1 MAVLSSMSHAF
12 DPSPLQDICV
22 AVDDSKAADSY
33 NVLRGKTGTEA
44 VQGMVLDMHMIKKE
58 KYFSPSIPM
67 RQNAISFFTWSTKCN
82 ASLQDVDLGIMS
94 LLNWLDLGGN
104 PINSLPDSIK
114 NLTRL
119 KTLNIAYCT
128 KIKYLEGLPSN
139 ITDLNADGCLA
150 LEKVAS
156 CAKGHPVE
164 GYINC
169 INLVEVEGVFKLE
182 PLENADAQVLAKMGI
197 SNLEHMKSIM
207 ISLVFGRAYNAGRV
221 RNEYPGFVQDDIS
234 SSFSLCPK
242 EFPPQIL
249 YHRAVF
255 STFLP
260 GESIPTW
267 FSYKF
272 TDAAD
277 VYCTLQNV
285 DSHKVINGLSICF
298 VYKCPEAYT
307 NVGLY
312 DGPAIWLR
320 NQKRDLNWALYPAW
334 FGLPEDNES
343 GMMWFSY
350 WKVENLFQQGDVI
363 EVMGSPQFAEFKELG
378 VKIFYLDEIVNGESE
393 EERIHKVEDWS
404 KALKQVADLGGM
416 PLQNQADGHEAKF
429 IENIIEVVVNK
440 LRPRALHS
448 APYLIE
454 INYRAE
460 DIIFWLQDRSTTVGL
475 YVLCG
480 IGGIGKTAIAK
491 FAYNTSARL
500 FEGSSFLANINETAK
515 QCNGLVRLQK
525 QVLYDIVGK
534 KERISNIY
542 EGIIM
547 IEDVLRYKQVLLVL
561 DDVDEVDQI
570 DTILGIRDWLN
581 PASKI
586 IITTRNESL
595 LKPSVPHKVLKVEA
609 LNKMDSLKLFS
620 WHAFGEDHPLEGY
633 LELSKQMVLQCAGLP
648 LALRVLGS
656 ALLGRR
662 PEIWGSAL
670 EKLETIPDGHVVEK
684 LQLSFDSLED
694 DHDRNI
700 FLHIALFF
708 LGMDRD
714 DSVRILDGCGFHT
727 IIGMQN
733 LIDRNL
739 LTISD
744 LNKLD
749 MHQLLRDMGRDIVRR
764 ESLDPGK
771 RSRLWNNKD
780 SFRVLN
786 DKTGTERIQ
795 GISLD
800 MPMLMED
807 KSAKRFVTVNS
818 SRRRFL
824 KDHVANHADH
834 SVSLQQPSSGFYSWH
849 PIDTSSGNLNYSIG
863 TDAFMVMRNLRVL
876 KLNDV
881 NLIGCYKEFPKR
893 LKWLSWRKCPLKS
906 IPSDLSWEGLVS
918 IDMRYSSLQQTWS
931 GTEFLRFLR
940 ILNLSHSRELTRTPD
955 FAGMPRL
962 EKLFLKDCV
971 KLVDID
977 ESIGY
982 LQEIALLNLKDCK
995 SIRKLPRDIGKL
1007 KSLKTLDISFCSSL
1021 EWLPMELNM
1030 INSLKVL
1037 RADGICLN
1045 QMLCTTNEWK
1055 PLKALFSSWISK
1067 QRISS
1072 EISWAFLPSS
1082 LVSLSLVSCRLS
1094 DGSFPK
1100 KFSNLPL
1107 LEELDL
1113 SENSI
1118 SCLPEWVKSLPQLQ
1132 SLSVKSCKMLK
1143 SLTEMPN
1150 SISELSIDSCLSLE
1164 MMTYQSL
1171 KSKYPKLGHDYN
1183 CDSLVMMQGNF
1194 KLEALENADPQMLK
1208 RFGLNLETMENAM
1221 VKMDLFS
1228 SYKMK
1233 MLPPQGLYEQGIF
1246 STFLPGNKVPSW
1258 FTKLEN
1264 MNAVSFTISQPLNNI
1279 QGLSIAVVYTSSESQ
1294 QNEFS
1299 RAYWL
1304 KQQNIVHNTTKDLK
1318 WMHNPRVFG
1327 MPEGNEEITWLSH
1340 WKFGDLLQDGD
1351 DISILVRLNNLKV
1364 KELGI
1369 DIVCDERELS
1379 DLSNFKVASQL
1390 PMFSND
1396 NVPGDVSKRGR
1407 VLKIGR

>member
-1 MAVLSSMSHAF
+1 MEQHICSYHVFLSFRAQDTGKTFTDHLHRNLVRAGFHVFKCDDDNGVDLKSKLRKGIEKSKMSVIVLSQNYASSERCLDELVMILEQKRNFGHIVLPVF
-12 DPSPLQDICV
+12 FNVDPSDVRKQ
-22 AVDDSKAADSY
+22 K
-33 NVLRGKTGTEA
+33 G
-44 VQGMVLDMHMIKKE
+44 
-58 KYFSPSIPM
+58 
-67 RQNAISFFTWSTKCN
+67 SF
-82 ASLQDVDLGIMS
+82 
-94 LLNWLDLGGN
+94 
-104 PINSLPDSIK
+104 
-114 NLTRL
+114 
-119 KTLNIAYCT
+119 
-128 KIKYLEGLPSN
+128 
-139 ITDLNADGCLA
+139 
-150 LEKVAS
+150 
-156 CAKGHPVE
+156 
-164 GYINC
+164 
-169 INLVEVEGVFKLE
+169 
-182 PLENADAQVLAKMGI
+182 
-197 SNLEHMKSIM
+197 
-207 ISLVFGRAYNAGRV
+207 
-221 RNEYPGFVQDDIS
+221 
-234 SSFSLCPK
+234 
-242 EFPPQIL
+242 
-249 YHRAVF
+249 
-255 STFLP
+255 
-260 GESIPTW
+260 GE
-267 FSYKF
+267 
-272 TDAAD
+272 
-277 VYCTLQNV
+277 
-285 DSHKVINGLSICF
+285 
-298 VYKCPEAYT
+298 
-307 NVGLY
+307 
-312 DGPAIWLR
+312 
-320 NQKRDLNWALYPAW
+320 ALYAS
-334 FGLPEDNES
+334 E
-343 GMMWFSY
+343 
-350 WKVENLFQQGDVI
+350 ENFR
-363 EVMGSPQFAEFKELG
+363 
-378 VKIFYLDEIVNGESE
+378 IVNGESE
-393 EERIHKVEDWS
+393 EERNHKVQGWS
-404 KALKQVADLGGM
+404 KALKDVADLGGM

-429 IENIIEVVVNK
+429 IENIVEVVVNK

-460 DIIFWLQDRSTTVGL
+460 DIISWLQDRSTNVGL
-475 YVLCG
+475 YVICG
-480 IGGIGKTAIAK
+480 IGGIGKTTIAK
-491 FAYNTSARL
+491 FAYNSSARS

-534 KERISNIY
+534 KERISSVD
-542 EGIIM
+542 EGIMM
-547 IEDVLRYKQVLLVL
+547 IEDALRYKQILLVL

-570 DTILGIRDWLN
+570 DTILGMRDWLH
-581 PASKI
+581 PTSRI

-620 WHAFGEDHPLEGY
+620 WHAFGEDHPSESY
-633 LELSKQMVLQCAGLP
+633 LELSKGVVLQCAGLP

-656 ALLGRR
+656 ALSGRR

-670 EKLETIPDGHVVEK
+670 EKLETIPDGHVIEK
-684 LQLSFDSLED
+684 LKLSFDTLED
-694 DHDRNI
+694 DHDKNI

-708 LGMDRD
+708 LGTDRD
-714 DSVRILDGCGFHT
+714 DSVRILDGCGFYS

-739 LTISD
+739 LAVSN
-744 LNKLD
+744 LNKLE
-749 MHQLLRDMGRDIVRR
+749 MHQLLRDLGRDIVRR

-786 DKTGTERIQ
+786 DKTGTERIE

-800 MPMLMED
+800 MQMLMED
-807 KSAKRFVTVNS
+807 KSAKRFFTANCS
-818 SRRRFL
+818 KRRFL
-824 KDHVANHADH
+824 KDHVENYADH
-834 SVSLQQPSSGFYSWH
+834 NVSLQQPSSGFYSWH
-849 PIDTSSGNLNYSIG
+849 SVDISSRNSNYSIE
-863 TDAFMVMRNLRVL
+863 THAFTVMQNLRVL

-893 LKWLSWRKCPLKS
+893 IKWLSWRKCPLKS
-906 IPSDLSWEGLVS
+906 IPSDFSSEGLIS

-940 ILNLSHSRELTRTPD
+940 ILNLSHSRELTRTPS

-962 EKLFLKDCV
+962 KKLILKDCV

-995 SIRKLPRDIGKL
+995 SIRKLPRNIGKL
-1007 KSLKTLDISFCSSL
+1007 KSLKILDISFCSSL

-1030 INSLKVL
+1030 IDSLKVL
-1037 RADGICLN
+1037 RADGIGLN

-1055 PLKALFSSWISK
+1055 SLPALFSSWISK
-1067 QRISS
+1067 PRISH

-1094 DGSFPK
+1094 DGSFPE

-1150 SISELSIDSCLSLE
+1150 SISELSIDSCSSLE

-1171 KSKYPKLGHDYN
+1171 KSKYPSLGHDYN
-1183 CDSLVMMQGNF
+1183 CDSLIMMQGNF
-1194 KLEALENADPQMLK
+1194 KVEPLENADPQMMLQ
-1208 RFGLNLETMENAM
+1208 RFGLNIETMENAM
-1221 VKMDLFS
+1221 VKMDFFS

-1294 QNEFS
+1294 ENEFS
-1299 RAYWL
+1299 RAYWR

-1340 WKFGDLLQDGD
+1340 WKFGDLLQDRD
-1351 DISILVRLNNLKV
+1351 EIYIIVRLNSFKV

-1369 DIVCDERELS
+1369 DVVCDEQELS
-1379 DLSNFKVASQL
+1379 DSSNYKVASPV

-1396 NVPGDVSKRGR
+1396 NVPGDVSQRGR
-1407 VLKIGR
+1407 VIKIGR